1 MRHVC
6 HLTGAF
12 GNLNQMTVMGDAGV
26 NGFSDVGSI
35 PTRSIT
41 QQDRATHG
49 PVCVIW
55 QESNR
60 EGEVRSMTQAHVPAT
75 RGR

>member
-12 GNLNQMTVMGDAGV
+12 GNPDQMTVMGDAGV

-41 QQDRATHG
+41 KEQSPMG
-49 PVCVIW
+49 SVPLLYPG
-55 QESNR
+55 NR
-60 EGEVRSMTQAHVPAT
+60 TA
-75 RGR
+75 